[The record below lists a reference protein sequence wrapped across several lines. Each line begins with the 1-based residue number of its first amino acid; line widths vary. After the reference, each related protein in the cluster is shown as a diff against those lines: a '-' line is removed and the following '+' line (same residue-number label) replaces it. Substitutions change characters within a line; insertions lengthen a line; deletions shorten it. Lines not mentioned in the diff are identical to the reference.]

1 MKILFNKFKIHKKG
15 EYMLK
20 FFIRWILFALAIVF
34 IAWIIP
40 DISVENFWSA
50 LLVCVVIAIINAF
63 IKPIIQFIS
72 IPINFLTL
80 GLFSFVINALLFML
94 AGAITPGFEVE
105 GFLSALIGSI
115 ILSLLSLGI
124 NKIQ

>member
-1 MKILFNKFKIHKKG
+1 
-15 EYMLK
+15 MLK